1 MKMTPRE
8 STIGSILNIKNKQY
22 EIPRFQRE
30 YSWEKKHYKE
40 FLEDMI
46 SNVNVNDD
54 NLETT
59 QYFMGTMLFV
69 GDKDKPTK
77 DPVYVVDGQQRL
89 TTVTILFSVIAHLFK
104 KLGQQALSDSMFQ
117 YIMTKNNDGE
127 DMRVLKTVSSY
138 PYFSFYI
145 QSMDKA
151 DVDEPESEE
160 EINIKTTY
168 EFFEKNLQEDNLR
181 TLFQKKTGKDCD
193 GISYIDL
200 LKGIRDQ
207 VLSARV
213 IEILT
218 EEKKVAN
225 TLFEILNAKGKG
237 LSNVDMI
244 KNKVF
249 EELDSIEPA
258 DFALDKWNKIHDHL
272 EDCDE
277 GIGFATFLRHYFSSK
292 YKSVTKANLY
302 DKFKKEIK
310 RSEYNIFIKDLE
322 YNAVLYRKIVSPKRQ
337 DYNNKKEYYWFVQ
350 SLDVFN
356 KIFNIVNI
364 RIPLLALLDAKER
377 RVINMKTFKDIV
389 LYVENFHFAYT
400 SILSK
405 GTNRVDKHYSSFAI
419 NLRNSQNQ
427 HDSEKAVSDLKNN
440 LEPHYPSYMD
450 FKTKFTAL
458 TYSKKE
464 NPSNMKTKYALNKLM
479 CLFEKKELFDDNGS
493 VEHILPETEGLS
505 LNIGNL
511 ILLERDINV
520 KANNETYVLK
530 KPIYEESNYKWVKE
544 FIDNHDN
551 WDENAVTTR
560 AEELAEIY
568 YKEILGR
575 AM

>member
-1 MKMTPRE
+1 M
-8 STIGSILNIKNKQY
+8 
-22 EIPRFQRE
+22 
-30 YSWEKKHYKE
+30 
-40 FLEDMI
+40 
-46 SNVNVNDD
+46 
-54 NLETT
+54 
-59 QYFMGTMLFV
+59 
-69 GDKDKPTK
+69 
-77 DPVYVVDGQQRL
+77 
-89 TTVTILFSVIAHLFK
+89 
-104 KLGQQALSDSMFQ
+104 
-117 YIMTKNNDGE
+117 
-127 DMRVLKTVSSY
+127 
-138 PYFSFYI
+138 
-145 QSMDKA
+145 
-151 DVDEPESEE
+151 
-160 EINIKTTY
+160 
-168 EFFEKNLQEDNLR
+168 
-181 TLFQKKTGKDCD
+181 
-193 GISYIDL
+193 
-200 LKGIRDQ
+200 
-207 VLSARV
+207 
-213 IEILT
+213 
-218 EEKKVAN
+218 
-225 TLFEILNAKGKG
+225 
-237 LSNVDMI
+237 
-244 KNKVF
+244 
-249 EELDSIEPA
+249 
-258 DFALDKWNKIHDHL
+258 
-272 EDCDE
+272 
-277 GIGFATFLRHYFSSK
+277 
-292 YKSVTKANLY
+292 
-302 DKFKKEIK
+302 
-310 RSEYNIFIKDLE
+310 
-322 YNAVLYRKIVSPKRQ
+322 
-337 DYNNKKEYYWFVQ
+337 
-350 SLDVFN
+350 
-356 KIFNIVNI
+356 
-364 RIPLLALLDAKER
+364 DAKER

-419 NLRNSQNQ
+419 KLRNSQNQ